1 MILELAGI
9 NRPLRASYLL
19 DACRE
24 FLRTFPDDTSS
35 YLSVAEMT
43 RQRSDGRFE
52 EEKPKMMSLWSSYIR
67 EQKCTGHFA
76 GQPANTLPVR
86 HWRL

>member
-9 NRPLRASYLL
+9 NRPLRASCLL
-19 DACRE
+19 ETCRE
-24 FLRTFPDDTSS
+24 FLRTFPDGTSS

-43 RQRSDGRFE
+43 RQRSEGRFE
-52 EEKPKMMSLWSSYIR
+52 EEMPRIMSWWSSYIR
-67 EQKCTGHFA
+67 EQKGTGHFA

>member
-9 NRPLRASYLL
+9 NRPLRASNLS
-19 DACRE
+19 DVCRE
-24 FLRTFPDDTSS
+24 LSRTFPDGTSS

-52 EEKPKMMSLWSSYIR
+52 EEKPKMMVLWSSFIR
-67 EQKCTGHFA
+67 EQKCAGHFA
-76 GQPANTLPVR
+76 GQPANKLPLR
-86 HWRL
+86 HLRL

>member
-9 NRPLRASYLL
+9 NRPLRASYLS
-19 DACRE
+19 DVCRE
-24 FLRTFPDDTSS
+24 LSRTFPDGTSS

-52 EEKPKMMSLWSSYIR
+52 EEKPKMMTLWSSYIR
-67 EQKCTGHFA
+67 EQKGAACFA
-76 GQPANTLPVR
+76 GHPANTLPLR
-86 HWRL
+86 HLRL